1 MKATVLVVAVLA
13 TIVGCSTLRDAAL
26 PRTNGLET
34 ATAIPQTRPTPR
46 SDLPSITPPVPATA
60 TATSV
65 PPVNSTATATLPSIA
80 IPQSAAVPSPTST
93 SIPGEITPVA
103 LPEIVPKGQ
112 VDWATLGTLL
122 PTSIERGSEFI

>member
-34 ATAIPQTRPTPR
+34 ATA
-46 SDLPSITPPVPATA
+46 
-60 TATSV
+60 
-65 PPVNSTATATLPSIA
+65 TLPSIA
-80 IPQSAAVPSPTST
+80 IRQSAAVPSPTST

-122 PTSIERGSEFI
+122 PTSIERDSEFI